1 MKSHCE
7 EVRDHMHELVF
18 DELAPELR
26 ARVVDHVTQ
35 CPECALEHARWS
47 LDLGAIGSAWEVDPP
62 DAVAFALRS
71 KVERAFVPW
80 WGRALAIVRRPVP
93 AYGVIAAFVLPLVL
107 WSFAQ
112 PPREPLDRPVTPS
125 PSAPMVAAPVPT
137 VSTAAEVPPARV
149 VGYDARSIVPAPVF

>member
-1 MKSHCE
+1 MTSHCE

-18 DELAPELR
+18 DELVPELR
-26 ARVVDHVTQ
+26 ARMVDHVTQ

-47 LDLGAIGSAWEVDPP
+47 LDLGAIGSAWEVEPP
-62 DAVAFALRS
+62 DEVAHALRR

-93 AYGVIAAFVLPLVL
+93 AYGVIAAFVIPLVL
-107 WSFAQ
+107 WGFAG
-112 PPREPLDRPVTPS
+112 PPREVVDPPAVA
-125 PSAPMVAAPVPT
+125 PSAPLVVTPAPT
-137 VSTAAEVPPARV
+137 TSSAAEVPPARV

>member
-18 DELAPELR
+18 DELEAELR

-47 LDLGAIGSAWEVDPP
+47 LDLGAIGPAWEVEPP
-62 DAVAFALRS
+62 DAVAFALRR

-80 WGRALAIVRRPVP
+80 WGRVLAVVRRPVP
-93 AYGVIAAFVLPLVL
+93 AYGVIAALVIPFVL
-107 WSFAQ
+107 WSVAQ
-112 PPREPLDRPVTPS
+112 PPREPSPVTAV
-125 PSAPMVAAPVPT
+125 PSAPLVVAPAT
-137 VSTAAEVPPARV
+137 SSAAEVPPARV

>member
-47 LDLGAIGSAWEVDPP
+47 LDLGAIGPAWEVEPP
-62 DAVAFALRS
+62 DHVAVALRS

-80 WGRALAIVRRPVP
+80 WGRALALVRRPVP
-93 AYGVIAAFVLPLVL
+93 AYGVIAAFVIPLVL

-112 PPREPLDRPVTPS
+112 PPREIAE
-125 PSAPMVAAPVPT
+125 PSAVPATTPIVIAPAT
-137 VSTAAEVPPARV
+137 TTSSAAEVPPARV

>member
-47 LDLGAIGSAWEVDPP
+47 LDLGAIGSAWEVEPP

-93 AYGVIAAFVLPLVL
+93 AYGVIAALVIPLVL
-107 WSFAQ
+107 WGVAR
-112 PPREPLDRPVTPS
+112 PPEAAESATPATIAPV
-125 PSAPMVAAPVPT
+125 VAAPTPS
-137 VSTAAEVPPARV
+137 VSSAAEVPPARV